1 MPSAVRNHEMPPM
14 PLKLKALIA
23 HHRITQ
29 PQLGAAVIQANGAPM
44 EKTGINLLLNWGEWP
59 RLTARESIEQ
69 QITAFLRAQGVAEA
83 DIATAFE
90 LDEGGVVA
98 RAGNGPRTFR
108 LARVHTSPKPPKP
121 ETDIDPLLLE
131 PTMLSQA
138 AKRHFKITFD
148 PFRLEPQSSA
158 DVFMGEEQRFVTAA
172 LTEAIANTRMVALVG
187 ESGSGKSTLWSW
199 ITDKLATEGQPV
211 HIIYPQFTQKE
222 KLTGTGIMQAIVRDI
237 DSSAAPRR
245 SSEMLA
251 RQAHE
256 LLAARVADGQRVVL
270 VFEEGHDLSTMALKQ
285 LKRFHEFKLGAWKRL
300 MSIIL
305 LAQPELLTKL
315 NRAGGEAREVANR
328 LEVIRML
335 PLENDLE
342 AYVSHRLGQG
352 GIPRERIFAPD
363 ALDAVRRLLTGTRDG
378 QAIPMSYPL
387 LVGNLLTLAMNKAAE
402 VGAPLVDAAIVAD
415 AKRRGA

>member
-1 MPSAVRNHEMPPM
+1 MPSAARNHEMPPM
-14 PLKLKALIA
+14 PLKLKAILA
-23 HHRITQ
+23 RHRISQ
-29 PQLGAAVIQANGAPM
+29 PQLAAAITQANGAPM
-44 EKTGINLLLNWGEWP
+44 EKTGINLLLNWGTWP
-59 RLTARESIEQ
+59 RQTPRADIER
-69 QITAFLRAQGVAEA
+69 QIADFLRSKGAAQDEIDTAF
-83 DIATAFE
+83 T
-90 LDEGGVVA
+90 LDEGGIA
-98 RAGNGPRTFR
+98 AAPGNTFR
-108 LARVHTSPKPPKP
+108 LARVPSAKPANP
-121 ETDIDPLLLE
+121 ETDPLLLE
-131 PTMLSQA
+131 PSMLTQA

-148 PFRLEPQSSA
+148 PFRLEPQCAA

-172 LTEAIANTRMVALVG
+172 LLEAIANTRMVALVG

-199 ITDKLATEGQPV
+199 ITDKIATEAQPV

-237 DSSAAPRR
+237 DPSAAPRR

-270 VFEEGHDLSTMALKQ
+270 VFEEGHDLSTLALKQ
-285 LKRFHEFKLGAWKRL
+285 LKRFHEFKLGSWKRL

-305 LAQPELLTKL
+305 IAQPELLHKL

-328 LEVIRML
+328 LEIIRML

-352 GIPRERIFAPD
+352 GIKLSSIFAPD
-363 ALDAVRRLLTGTRDG
+363 ALPAVRRLLTSVRDG
-378 QAIPMSYPL
+378 NAVPMSYAL
-387 LVGNLLTLAMNKAAE
+387 LVGNLLTEAMNKAAE
-402 VGAPLVDAAIVAD
+402 IQAPLVDAAIVAD
-415 AKRRGA
+415 AKRKGGC

>member
-1 MPSAVRNHEMPPM
+1 MPSAARNHEMPPM
-14 PLKLKALIA
+14 PLQLKAILA
-23 HHRITQ
+23 RHRISQ
-29 PQLGAAVIQANGAPM
+29 PQLAAAITQANGAPM
-44 EKTGINLLLNWGEWP
+44 EKTGINLLLNWGQWP
-59 RLTARESIEQ
+59 RLTERAEIER
-69 QITAFLRAQGVAEA
+69 QICAFLAARGVPEAE
-83 DIATAFE
+83 IATAFE
-90 LDEGGVVA
+90 LDETGVLP
-98 RAGNGPRTFR
+98 GTGPQKFR
-108 LARVHTSPKPPKP
+108 LARVHAAPAPTASEPP
-121 ETDIDPLLLE
+121 ETDPLLLE

-148 PFRLEPQSSA
+148 PFRLEPQSAA

-172 LTEAIANTRMVALVG
+172 LLEAIANTRMVALVG

-199 ITDKLATEGQPV
+199 ITDKISTEAQPV

-237 DSSAAPRR
+237 DPTAAPRR

-285 LKRFHEFKLGAWKRL
+285 LKRFHEFKLGSWKRL

-305 LAQPELLTKL
+305 LAQPELLTSL

-328 LEVIRML
+328 LEIIRML

-363 ALDAVRRLLTGTRDG
+363 ALDAVRRLLTGTRDK
-378 QAIPMSYPL
+378 QSVPMSYPL
-387 LVGNLLTLAMNKAAE
+387 LVGNLLTEAMNKAAE
-402 VGAPLVDAAIVAD
+402 IGAPHVDAAIVAD
-415 AKRRGA
+415 AKRKGA